1 MIREFARKT
10 CVKCF
15 KGELNPKINLF
26 LKHCTKY
33 EKQVF
38 KGFSLL
44 WCVVVENFYFKT
56 SNISLGTAAQIWAV
70 SGFLMSSWRHTWG
83 SVLACFTRVLRRF
96 VKMVYC
102 MACKCSNDSRK
113 TKNISYHRLPRDK
126 SLKKVWLVKIS
137 RENVKDTED
146 TVLCSEHFEPH
157 CFDRDLRAE
166 LTGYKSKNKLK
177 PDAVPTIFSHRSP
190 PSKRRRVTSEKRQL
204 QKAKNEVGIATLRCS
219 MFILLLTWNHSYYK
233 LTLLY
238 SIFKIV

>member
-1 MIREFARKT
+1 MKVFIYAESCNDDNAENVIIACLIFIMKFSESLLRYFWL
-10 CVKCF
+10 V

-146 TVLCSEHFEPH
+146 TVLYHDFQVTLFNFE
-157 CFDRDLRAE
+157 
-166 LTGYKSKNKLK
+166 T
-177 PDAVPTIFSHRSP
+177 
-190 PSKRRRVTSEKRQL
+190 
-204 QKAKNEVGIATLRCS
+204 
-219 MFILLLTWNHSYYK
+219 
-233 LTLLY
+233 
-238 SIFKIV
+238 SIFCGIDVSKLPRAIGSQIWLTAKMTFSTTMRMQECSSIFQGKFKVIPQ